1 MSHSQPSLFY
11 GVNNVSRKTKDNQNY
26 LDFVPVMNEFF
37 KTETNEEGYVTIY
50 VENEGVFHKIVRKIF
65 RQPKFF
71 QIQLEEV
78 GSFIWKHIDG
88 SRSIY
93 EIGEAVQKHFGEKAE
108 PLYPRLIQYFQSLQS
123 YDFIRYEEK
132 VRQER
137 QAAADTGFFEED
149 REVI

>member
-1 MSHSQPSLFY
+1 MGHSQPSLFY

-37 KTETNEEGYVTIY
+37 ETETNEEGYVTIY
-50 VENEGVFHKIVRKIF
+50 VENEGVFHKIVQKIL

-71 QIQLEEV
+71 QIQLEEI

-88 SRSIY
+88 SRTIY
-93 EIGEAVQKHFGEKAE
+93 EIGEIVHKSFGEKAE

-123 YDFIRYEEK
+123 YDFIRYEDK
-132 VRQER
+132 VKPER